1 MHNIP
6 FRGAERCLKALTPTR
21 HGKLR
26 LICFPHA
33 GGSAGTF
40 RAWSSLLR
48 SDIELFAMQYP
59 GREDR
64 ADEAPACQHRGLVAE
79 LQQALAPLQDKPCV
93 FFGHS
98 LGGRLALAT
107 ALSARLPPIG
117 LIVSACSTPYAA
129 KHGHLLRLTRSALI
143 ETLHESGQT
152 AAITDEN
159 ADLLD
164 AYLPL
169 IRADLLLASQLIFP
183 RETHLPIPLAVFY
196 GEDDLW
202 VDRQDLAD
210 WRLLAGGEVHER
222 RFPGRHLFLNEQR
235 NAVIEALHTLLAGPL
250 SAPPTPR

>member
-21 HGKLR
+21 QGKLR

-164 AYLPL
+164 AYKKTAARTGGVAVGRLQGSNCGVCRMAIEGGRL
-169 IRADLLLASQLIFP
+169 IDMKGQGNVAPCPQC
-183 RETHLPIPLAVFY
+183 
-196 GEDDLW
+196 G
-202 VDRQDLAD
+202 
-210 WRLLAGGEVHER
+210 RLLILE
-222 RFPGRHLFLNEQR
+222 
-235 NAVIEALHTLLAGPL
+235 
-250 SAPPTPR
+250 